1 MEDPDGTTHH
11 NLLEKRDLFASR
23 EENLGGDGVE
33 DWGKGTLTTERRD
46 GKWQFL
52 GEGEGS
58 RNRDDD
64 SRDGKVGDREL
75 MMI

>member
-1 MEDPDGTTHH
+1 M
-11 NLLEKRDLFASR
+11 
-23 EENLGGDGVE
+23 
-33 DWGKGTLTTERRD
+33 LTTERRD

-58 RNRDDD
+58 RNRDGD